1 MNRFLALGDSYTV
14 GEGVADGERW
24 PNQLARALRSEGLAL
39 ENPEIVART
48 GWTTGELAA
57 AMDLHVLQP
66 PYALVTLL
74 IGVNDQYRAGQ
85 PHNDAGEDYSTR
97 TGRALDT
104 YRQEFRNLLERAI
117 EQAGGGAQ
125 RVLVVSIPDWG
136 ITPFAHDSGRDRSTI
151 ARELDAYNSV
161 NAQIAAELRARYAD
175 IAPIARDGGGSADM
189 LVGDGLHPSAAMYR
203 RWLEVIAPQARAAL
217 ATS

>member
-1 MNRFLALGDSYTV
+1 VNRFLALGDSYTI
-14 GEGVADGERW
+14 GEGVSEEERW
-24 PNQLARALRSEGLAL
+24 PNQLARTLRSEGLAL

-57 AMDLHVLQP
+57 AMHLHVFQP

-74 IGVNDQYRAGQ
+74 VGVNDQYRAGQ
-85 PHNDAGEDYSTR
+85 PHRDAGADEYSSR

-117 EQAGGGAQ
+117 GLAGGHTQ

-136 ITPFAHDSGRDRSTI
+136 VTPFARDSGRDPATI
-151 ARELDAYNSV
+151 AHELD
-161 NAQIAAELRARYAD
+161 
-175 IAPIARDGGGSADM
+175 G
-189 LVGDGLHPSAAMYR
+189 
-203 RWLEVIAPQARAAL
+203 
-217 ATS
+217 